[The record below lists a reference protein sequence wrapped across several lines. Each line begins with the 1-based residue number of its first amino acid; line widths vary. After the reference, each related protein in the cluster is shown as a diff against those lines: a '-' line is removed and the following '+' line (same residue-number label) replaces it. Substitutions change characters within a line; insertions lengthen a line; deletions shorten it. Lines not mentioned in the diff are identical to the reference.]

1 MPYSNDILIQAKDR
15 LTERRLSAQRAAD
28 YRREQLYLQEP
39 RLQEIDRELSRIG
52 IDTAK
57 TILKNSD
64 SIADMQQLADRSL
77 ALQKEYNEILGRL
90 GFDPEDLEPVYV
102 CKKCSD
108 TGYIELDN
116 RTVVC
121 DCLKKLMSDIAC
133 EQLNANSPLQL
144 CTFESFSLDYYS
156 DQPDQNGSIPL
167 NRMSNIL
174 NYCRNYADT
183 FSLSSRSIIM
193 RGATG
198 LGKTHLSLA
207 IANEVIRKGM
217 SVVYVSA
224 PDILSRLE
232 REHFSYQYKEEESIF
247 NSLIKCDL
255 LIIDDL
261 GTEFIS
267 QFSVAAVYNLFNS
280 RILAGKP
287 IIMNTNLTLNEL
299 LSTYSQR
306 FVSRMMGSCDKLDF
320 IGDDIRPRL
329 KA

>member
-1 MPYSNDILIQAKDR
+1 MPYSNDILVQAKDR
-15 LTERRLSAQRAAD
+15 LSERRLAAQRAAD
-28 YRREQLYLQEP
+28 FKREQLYLQEP
-39 RLQEIDRELSRIG
+39 RLQEIDRELSQIG

-57 TILKNSD
+57 AILKNSD
-64 SIADMQQLADRSL
+64 SKIDMQQLADRSM
-77 ALQKEYNEILGRL
+77 ALQNEYKEILKKL
-90 GFDPEDLEPVYV
+90 GFKPSDLEPVYS
-102 CKKCSD
+102 CEKCSD
-108 TGYIELDN
+108 TGYIEQEN
-116 RTVVC
+116 RTAVC
-121 DCLKKLMSDIAC
+121 DCLKKLMSDVAC
-133 EQLNANSPLQL
+133 EQLNADSPLQL
-144 CTFESFSLDYYS
+144 CTFETFKLDFYS
-156 DQPDQNGSIPL
+156 DTPDRDGNIPL
-167 NRMSNIL
+167 NRMSNIF

-183 FSLSSRSIIM
+183 FTLSSRSLIM

-232 REHFSYQYKEEESIF
+232 REHFSYHYREEENTF
-247 NSLIKCDL
+247 NSLVKCDL

-267 QFSVAAVYNLFNS
+267 QFSVAAVYNIFNS

-287 IIMNTNLTLNEL
+287 IIMNTNLTINEL

-320 IGDDIRPRL
+320 IGDDIRPLLR
-329 KA
+329 A